1 MINPSNIFI
10 AKETPNERKR
20 QPSEQEKKKKN
31 FKAKIPTKKSSPK
44 YKDSSGSLLSKI
56 KQKYPIGNGPKI
68 SMDIS

>member
-1 MINPSNIFI
+1 M
-10 AKETPNERKR
+10 KEKDNLQNR
-20 QPSEQEKKKKN
+20 KKKKN

-44 YKDSSGSLLSKI
+44 YKHSSGSLLSKI

>member
-1 MINPSNIFI
+1 M
-10 AKETPNERKR
+10 KEKDNLQNR
-20 QPSEQEKKKKN
+20 KKKKN

>member
-1 MINPSNIFI
+1 M
-10 AKETPNERKR
+10 KEKDNLHNR
-20 QPSEQEKKKKN
+20 KKKKN

>member
-1 MINPSNIFI
+1 M
-10 AKETPNERKR
+10 KEKDNLQNRK
-20 QPSEQEKKKKN
+20 KKKKN